1 MKEENHL
8 DNVCKAKGAPIKVTI
23 NVSDKRYPALKA
35 LNVEINVTNFE
46 SSDDIS
52 KSKEQ
57 GPKYNLKIK
66 KRDLVLIDEIA
77 NLESISRAELI
88 NKLIHDYFLNELSSI
103 EDSEDDKVNNQLRM
117 LFASRADAIAQKMV
131 HPNSQDKL
139 VINPSGWSGEIVK
152 TEEMQALKNY
162 FNYGVFEKD
171 YLFPDYGRI
180 NEEEYIE
187 NSRSP
192 AYKKLREKLLE
203 K

>member
-1 MKEENHL
+1 MKEVNHL
-8 DNVCKAKGAPIKVTI
+8 DNVCKTNENPLKVTI
-23 NVSDKRYPALKA
+23 NVSNERFPYLKA
-35 LNVEINVTNFE
+35 LNVVVNVTNFE

-52 KSKEQ
+52 KCKEQ

-77 NLESISRAELI
+77 NLEGISRAELI
-88 NKLIHDYFLNELSSI
+88 NKLIHDYFLKELFSI
-103 EDSEDDKVNNQLRM
+103 KDSEDVKVNNQLRM

-162 FNYGVFEKD
+162 FDYGEFERD
-171 YLFPDYGRI
+171 YMLLEYGRI
-180 NEEEYIE
+180 DENEYIE
-187 NSRSP
+187 STRSP

>member
-1 MKEENHL
+1 MKEVNHL
-8 DNVCKAKGAPIKVTI
+8 DNVCKTNEAPIKVTI

-35 LNVEINVTNFE
+35 LNVEINITNFE

-77 NLESISRAELI
+77 NLEGISRAELI
-88 NKLIHDYFLNELSSI
+88 NKLIHDYFLKELSSI
-103 EDSEDDKVNNQLRM
+103 EDSEDDRANNQLRM

-131 HPNSQDKL
+131 QPHSQDKF
-139 VINPSGWSGEIVK
+139 VINPLGWSGEIANN
-152 TEEMQALKNY
+152 EEILALLNY
-162 FNYGVFEKD
+162 FNYGVFDID
-171 YLFPDYGRI
+171 YLFPDYERI